1 MSYLLDTNVVSETAK
16 PRPDPGVLAWLAH
29 HRVEEAYLSALT
41 LGELVQ
47 GLVRAP
53 EGKRPLLEAWLEGI
67 KARFRGRIL
76 PLDEGVMETW
86 GLLTGT
92 AFLQGRPLSPLD
104 AMLAATALRHGLVLV
119 TRNAAHFEG
128 LPVRVLNPWREAQ

>member
-29 HRVEEAYLSALT
+29 HWVEEAYLSALT

-47 GLVRAP
+47 GLARAP

-67 KARFRGRIL
+67 KTRFRERIL

-119 TRNAAHFEG
+119 TRNAAPFQG